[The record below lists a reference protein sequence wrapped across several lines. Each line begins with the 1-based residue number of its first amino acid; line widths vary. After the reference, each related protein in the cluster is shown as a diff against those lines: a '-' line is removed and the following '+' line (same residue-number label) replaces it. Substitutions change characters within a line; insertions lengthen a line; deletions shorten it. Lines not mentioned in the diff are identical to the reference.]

1 MGCFQTKCTCDGSVG
16 MENITIARECLK
28 SERTALKEGKL
39 NMEQERERLKW
50 KFDAEVAI
58 LGKRQRYTSSNAE
71 NLKREW

>member
-39 NMEQERERLKW
+39 NMEQERERLK
-50 KFDAEVAI
+50 FNEFHS
-58 LGKRQRYTSSNAE
+58 QT
-71 NLKREW
+71 